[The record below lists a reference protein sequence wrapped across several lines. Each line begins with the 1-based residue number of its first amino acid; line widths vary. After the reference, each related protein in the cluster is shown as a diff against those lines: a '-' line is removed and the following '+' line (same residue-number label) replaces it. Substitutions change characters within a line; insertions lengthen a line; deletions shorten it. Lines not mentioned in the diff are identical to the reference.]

1 MVPVRNS
8 FRVSPEHSPG
18 EIARRCGLRIAYISA
33 PRGNPFAVA
42 SRACLETRDRGT
54 TRGTRGSR
62 VSIVSL
68 EGQILDLVAAHDER
82 EMAKL
87 LLDERARVEEARSIL
102 LEALPALAIHARAGS
117 EEAFIRACAFIGSN
131 PENWTQDPGVL
142 ASRRAGGPPGV
153 SALAPEGGS
162 PAPDTGLARR
172 AGELEARTE
181 AGHLETQL
189 LAPPEKAI
197 CTRHHPSVRLCR

>member
-1 MVPVRNS
+1 
-8 FRVSPEHSPG
+8 
-18 EIARRCGLRIAYISA
+18 
-33 PRGNPFAVA
+33 VA
-42 SRACLETRDRGT
+42 SR
-54 TRGTRGSR
+54 
-62 VSIVSL
+62 VSLVSL
-68 EGQILDLVAAHDER
+68 EGQILDLVAHDER

-189 LAPPEKAI
+189 LAPPEKPLEGSSPAPAWAPRRGGWHLASAGD
-197 CTRHHPSVRLCR
+197 CHLNERSSTKGGA